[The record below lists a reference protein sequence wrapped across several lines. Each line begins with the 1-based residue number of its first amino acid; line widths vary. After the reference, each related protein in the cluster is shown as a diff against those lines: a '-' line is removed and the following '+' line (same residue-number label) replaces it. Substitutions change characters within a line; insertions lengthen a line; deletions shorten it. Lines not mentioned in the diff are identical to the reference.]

1 MRELIVNRVQPEV
14 DPTLRAWLWE
24 IPVDLLFA
32 ALVSGLMILGGLAL
46 PQALR
51 QRTPDEAPRQA
62 PPALPPQAPLLAFG
76 LVHIC
81 LLALF
86 LDLSHKLYVWNLYL
100 TLQPTSPM
108 SWGSWMLTL
117 VYVVLMATVL
127 TTLPSRW
134 PWAARLLPAV
144 GRLAAWL
151 ARASRVRALAWANV
165 VLRTGLAICTGVL
178 LATMVARPLW
188 NTMVLPPLFL
198 ASGLAGA
205 AALLAPGARF
215 LPQPAQA
222 PSSLIGGLIN
232 GLVVPASGVARAAS
246 DGALYTRLALVFLVV
261 QTILLLLFVLGL
273 ASGSASQIA
282 ALRIL
287 LTGAFAALFWVGVVA
302 LGVVLPIA
310 LLTVRSRLP
319 ALAPVALVL
328 LLAGG
333 LALRFV
339 IVDAGQMSRLVQSVG
354 PALGALGALGVSG

>member
-1 MRELIVNRVQPEV
+1 MHEEEGKTMRELIVNRAQPEV

-24 IPVDLLFA
+24 IPVDLFFA
-32 ALVSGLMILGGLAL
+32 AVVSGLMILGGLAL
-46 PQALR
+46 LQALR
-51 QRTPDEAPRQA
+51 ERTPPDTR
-62 PPALPPQAPLLAFG
+62 PALPLHAPLLAFG

-86 LDLSHKLYVWNLYL
+86 ADLSHKLYVWNLYL

-117 VYVVLMATVL
+117 VYVVLVATVL
-127 TTLPSRW
+127 TTLPSHW
-134 PWAARLLPAV
+134 PWAARLVPAV

-151 ARASRVRALAWANV
+151 GQVSRVRALAWANV
-165 VLRTGLAICTGVL
+165 VLGTGLALYTGVL

-205 AALLAPGARF
+205 AALLALGAR
-215 LPQPAQA
+215 LVPQRAHA
-222 PSSLIGGLIN
+222 PTALIGGLIN
-232 GLVVPASGVARAAS
+232 ALVVPAPGVTRAAS
-246 DGALYTRLALVFLVV
+246 DVSLYTRLAFVFLVA
-261 QTILLLLFVLGL
+261 QAILLLLFVLGL

-282 ALRIL
+282 ALQIV
-287 LTGAFAALFWVGVVA
+287 LTGPFAALFWVGVVA
-302 LGVVLPIA
+302 LGVLLPLA
-310 LLTVRSRLP
+310 LLAVRSRLP
-319 ALAPVALVL
+319 ALAPPALVL

-333 LALRFV
+333 LVLRFV

-354 PALGALGALGVSG
+354 PALGAGG